1 MLIDDRG
8 WYLCWLVV
16 DTGHISDVL
25 LDVSVWQV
33 RCLSVKT
40 ANWWPSALVLIPTGL
55 IQSIDWQ
62 SQIVNLRIDQAFGQQ
77 ARSASRRALSMGHLL
92 KPC

>member
-1 MLIDDRG
+1 M
-8 WYLCWLVV
+8 
-16 DTGHISDVL
+16 
-25 LDVSVWQV
+25 WQF

-62 SQIVNLRIDQAFGQQ
+62 SQIVNLRIDQALV
-77 ARSASRRALSMGHLL
+77 RASPVCEPEGTVDGAFVETMLTYYGISWV
-92 KPC
+92 KK